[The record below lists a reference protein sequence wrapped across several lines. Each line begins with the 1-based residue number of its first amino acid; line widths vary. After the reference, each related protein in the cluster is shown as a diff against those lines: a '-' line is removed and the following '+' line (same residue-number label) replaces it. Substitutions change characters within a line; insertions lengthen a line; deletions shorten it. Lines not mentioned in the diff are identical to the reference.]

1 MPPVEVG
8 GALSPLNDAKML
20 GMRTTVR
27 IDDALYREAKA
38 QAARSGRSVG
48 QVLEDALRAAL
59 RPQASSRDAPPL
71 VVYGGSGVMPG
82 VELADS
88 GRLRELMDED
98 VPLDALR

>member
-1 MPPVEVG
+1 
-8 GALSPLNDAKML
+8 
-20 GMRTTVR
+20 MRTTVR

-59 RPQASSRDAPPL
+59 RTRASSRHAPPL